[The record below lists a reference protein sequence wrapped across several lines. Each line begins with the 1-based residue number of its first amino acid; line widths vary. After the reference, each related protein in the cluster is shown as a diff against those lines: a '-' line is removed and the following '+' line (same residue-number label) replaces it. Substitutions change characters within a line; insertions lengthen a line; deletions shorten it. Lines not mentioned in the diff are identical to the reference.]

1 MSVLLWFAV
10 ALFVLAAFLLVLFVF
25 ALMQTAKR
33 SDEAMS
39 ALLIADMDRMPNS
52 WYNARLAAIS
62 RQRNEYFND

>member
-1 MSVLLWFAV
+1 MSVLLWFTA
-10 ALFVLAAFLLVLFVF
+10 ALFALALSLLVLFVF
-25 ALMQTAKR
+25 ALMRAAKQ

-39 ALLIADMDRMPNS
+39 ALLIADMERMPNS